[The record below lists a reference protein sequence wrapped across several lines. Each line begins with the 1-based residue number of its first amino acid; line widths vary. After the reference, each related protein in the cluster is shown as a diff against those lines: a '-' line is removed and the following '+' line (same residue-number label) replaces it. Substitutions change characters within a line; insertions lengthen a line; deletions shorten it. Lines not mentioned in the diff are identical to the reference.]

1 MASQADVVIVGG
13 GIIGLTTAYFLA
25 REGLRVQVVDQGDLG
40 RQASWAGA
48 GILPPG
54 NLTAARTPYELLRA
68 HSTNLL
74 VMLGAEL
81 RERTGVDNGY
91 LRTGGLEFFEA
102 GDEAAA
108 HEWRAA
114 GAVCDVVEGEALRR
128 LEPALAPGLGKAHFL
143 PEVAQIRN
151 PRHLQALIAGCQGLG
166 VLLRPNCPVL
176 GFERAGRQI
185 TALKTILGP
194 VPAGRILVAAGTWTD
209 ALLGPL
215 GWQPGIRPIR
225 GQIALLNPGQPV
237 LKRVLMW
244 GARYLVPRAD
254 GRVLVGSTQEDV
266 GFDTR
271 TTAVAIA
278 DLLKLA
284 CDLVPCLAASPL
296 ERCWAGLR
304 PGSTDGLPFIGP
316 VPGFDNLFVAA
327 GHFRTGIQLS
337 AGTALG
343 LKELLLGQPLTVPL
357 DAFRPDRAIASSSAY
372 RD

>member
-1 MASQADVVIVGG
+1 MTNQADVVLVGG

-25 REGLRVQVVDQGDLG
+25 REGLRIQVLDQGDLG

-54 NLTAARTPYELLRA
+54 NPEAARTPYELLRA
-68 HSTNLL
+68 HSTALL
-74 VMLGAEL
+74 PTLGAEL

-91 LRTGGLEFFEA
+91 LRCGGLEFFEA
-102 GDEAAA
+102 GDDAAA

-114 GAVCDVVEGEALRR
+114 GATCQLVEGESLMR
-128 LEPALAPGLGKAHFL
+128 LEPALAPHLGRAYFL

-151 PRHLQALIAGCQGLG
+151 PRHLQALIAGCRQLD
-166 VLLRPNCPVL
+166 VRLQASCPVV
-176 GFERAGRQI
+176 GFERGGRRI
-185 TALKTILGP
+185 TAVRTL
-194 VPAGRILVAAGTWTD
+194 AGLVTANRFLVSAGAWTD
-209 ALLGPL
+209 TLLEPL
-215 GWQPGIRPIR
+215 GWRPGIRPIR
-225 GQIALLNPGQPV
+225 GQITLLNPGQPV
-237 LKRVLMW
+237 LQRVVMW

-254 GRVLVGSTQEDV
+254 GRVLAGSTQEDA

-284 CDLVPCLAASPL
+284 CELVPALRAAPL

-304 PGSTDGLPFIGP
+304 PGSPDGLPYIGL
-316 VPGFDNLFVAA
+316 VPGYDNLYVAA

-337 AGTALG
+337 AGTALA
-343 LKELLLGQPLTVPL
+343 LKETMLGQPLTVPL
-357 DAFRPDRAIASSSAY
+357 EAFRPDRHCGA
-372 RD
+372 RL